1 MKKNNLIHFIF
12 IFLVGLSINGQSK
25 KWTLKECVQYAID
38 NNISI
43 KQSELDSKFATI
55 DKKEA
60 IGSFLPS
67 INSSANHSWNV
78 GLNQDITT
86 GILRNQT
93 TQFTSLGAS
102 IGVDIYK
109 GLQNQYILRKSN
121 LSIVAAKFQLQKMQE
136 DVALNVTNAFLQV
149 LFDRENL
156 KVQQDQLEINKKHF
170 RCYSRNL
177 IL

>member
-60 IGSFLPS
+60 IGRFLPS

-86 GILRNQT
+86 GILRNH
-93 TQFTSLGAS
+93 
-102 IGVDIYK
+102 
-109 GLQNQYILRKSN
+109 R
-121 LSIVAAKFQLQKMQE
+121 
-136 DVALNVTNAFLQV
+136 
-149 LFDRENL
+149 
-156 KVQQDQLEINKKHF
+156 
-170 RCYSRNL
+170 L
-177 IL
+177 I